1 MRVQH
6 LPRPRRHAPWRVAFV
21 ALHVAGLAAM
31 AIGPP
36 LVPHELRGFA
46 AGLLAIILIVGAF
59 GPVRDAA
66 AALPALSPLIAFVA
80 MVAESTCACPHHDPH
95 GPWPFLAVI
104 AALVVG
110 DSVIALCAPET
121 VPAPLPRA
129 RVLADAPD
137 LG

>member
-1 MRVQH
+1 MQVQP
-6 LPRPRRHAPWRVAFV
+6 LPRPRRDVPWRVAFV
-21 ALHVAGLAAM
+21 GLQVAGLAAM
-31 AIGPP
+31 VIGPP

-46 AGLLAIILIVGAF
+46 TGLLAIILIVGTF

-66 AALPALSPLIAFVA
+66 VALPALSPLVAFVA
-80 MVAESTCACPHHDPH
+80 MVAESTCACPHHAPH

-110 DSVIALCAPET
+110 DSVIALGAPET
-121 VPAPLPRA
+121 TPAPLPRA
-129 RVLADAPD
+129 RALADAPD